1 MSDPREIIHRGR
13 RYVVRTST
21 VGGQVYYHVC
31 PYSGHNPFAKDVMYI
46 CNEGIARQ
54 IMELLDVMYIC
65 NEGIAR
71 QIMELLEL
79 DAQGGRLFEHPTEP
93 TGEWDWI

>member
-1 MSDPREIIHRGR
+1 MSEVIP
-13 RYVVRTST
+13 
-21 VGGQVYYHVC
+21 
-31 PYSGHNPFAKDVMYI
+31 
-46 CNEGIARQ
+46 
-54 IMELLDVMYIC
+54 IMEHSS
-65 NEGIAR
+65 NE

>member
-46 CNEGIARQ
+46 YNEGIAKQ
-54 IMELLDVMYIC
+54 IMDLLHSAIF
-65 NEGIAR
+65 R
-71 QIMELLEL
+71 QGKQAVPHRFSLLVGTAYL
-79 DAQGGRLFEHPTEP
+79 V
-93 TGEWDWI
+93 

>member
-1 MSDPREIIHRGR
+1 
-13 RYVVRTST
+13 
-21 VGGQVYYHVC
+21 
-31 PYSGHNPFAKDVMYI
+31 VMYI
-46 CNEGIARQ
+46 
-54 IMELLDVMYIC
+54 Y

>member
-31 PYSGHNPFAKDVMYI
+31 PYSGHNPFDPTMI
-46 CNEGIARQ
+46 
-54 IMELLDVMYIC
+54 
-65 NEGIAR
+65 
-71 QIMELLEL
+71 L
-79 DAQGGRLFEHPTEP
+79 DATEVE
-93 TGEWDWI
+93 T